1 VNESLEIA
9 KAMKYGMYN
18 QRRIMSATMKDLLE
32 AGVHFGHQ
40 TQRWN
45 PKMDKY
51 IYGDKSGIH
60 ILDLRIT
67 YDSLEKAQDF
77 VQKLVA
83 NSGKVLFVG
92 TKPQAQTVIEEQA
105 LRAQMPYVNHRWLGG
120 MLTNFKTIIKRVIY
134 LNELNSLE
142 SSGEINAYPKPERLR
157 IRREIDKLTKS
168 IGGIVN
174 LNKLPEAIFIVDLL
188 NETTALTEASKLGIP
203 IIGLADSNVDPDN
216 VDFVIPG
223 NDDAIRSIEVVAS
236 SIADACLKGLGKRK
250 EVENGEDQ
258 E

>member
-1 VNESLEIA
+1 
-9 KAMKYGMYN
+9 
-18 QRRIMSATMKDLLE
+18 MSATMKDLLE

-67 YDSLEKAQDF
+67 YESLEKAQDF

-83 NSGKVLFVG
+83 NGGKVLFVG
-92 TKPQAQTVIEEQA
+92 TKPQAQKVIEEQA

-120 MLTNFKTIIKRVIY
+120 MLTNFKTIIKRVVY
-134 LNELNSLE
+134 LNELNALE

-168 IGGIVN
+168 IGGIAN
-174 LNKLPEAIFIVDLL
+174 MNKLPEAIFIVDLL
-188 NETTALTEASKLGIP
+188 NETTALTEASKLNIP
-203 IIGLADSNVDPDN
+203 IIGLADSNVDPEN

-223 NDDAIRSIEVVAS
+223 NDDAIRSIEVVAI

-250 EVENGEDQ
+250 EVEDGDNQ

>member
-1 VNESLEIA
+1 
-9 KAMKYGMYN
+9 
-18 QRRIMSATMKDLLE
+18 MSTTMKDLLE

-67 YDSLEKAQDF
+67 YESLEKAQDF

-92 TKPQAQTVIEEQA
+92 TKPQAQKVIEEQA

-120 MLTNFKTIIKRVIY
+120 MLTNFKTIIKRVVY
-134 LNELNSLE
+134 LNELNALE

-168 IGGIVN
+168 IGGIAN
-174 LNKLPEAIFIVDLL
+174 MNKLPEAIFIVDLL
-188 NETTALTEASKLGIP
+188 NETTALTEASKLDIP
-203 IIGLADSNVDPDN
+203 IIGLADSNVDPEN

-223 NDDAIRSIEVVAS
+223 NDDAIRSIEVVATAIS
-236 SIADACLKGLGKRK
+236 DACLKGLGKRK
-250 EVENGEDQ
+250 ELEDGENQ

>member
-1 VNESLEIA
+1 
-9 KAMKYGMYN
+9 
-18 QRRIMSATMKDLLE
+18 MSATMKDLLE

-67 YDSLEKAQDF
+67 YESLEKSQDF

-83 NSGKVLFVG
+83 NGGKVLFVG
-92 TKPQAQTVIEEQA
+92 TKPQAQKVIEEQA

-120 MLTNFKTIIKRVIY
+120 MLTNFKTIIKRVVY
-134 LNELNSLE
+134 LNELNALE

-168 IGGIVN
+168 IGGIAN
-174 LNKLPEAIFIVDLL
+174 MNKLPEAIFIVDLL
-188 NETTALTEASKLGIP
+188 NETTALTEASKLNIP
-203 IIGLADSNVDPDN
+203 IIGLADSNVDPEN

-223 NDDAIRSIEVVAS
+223 NDDAIRSIEVVAT

-250 EVENGEDQ
+250 EVEDGDNQ

>member
-1 VNESLEIA
+1 
-9 KAMKYGMYN
+9 
-18 QRRIMSATMKDLLE
+18 MSATMKDLLE

-67 YDSLEKAQDF
+67 YESLEKAQDF

-92 TKPQAQTVIEEQA
+92 TKPQAQKVIEEQA

-120 MLTNFKTIIKRVIY
+120 MLTNFKTIIKRVVY
-134 LNELNSLE
+134 LNELNALE

-168 IGGIVN
+168 IGGIAN
-174 LNKLPEAIFIVDLL
+174 MNKLPEAIFIVDLL
-188 NETTALTEASKLGIP
+188 NETTALTEASKLDIP
-203 IIGLADSNVDPDN
+203 IIGLADSNVDPEN

-223 NDDAIRSIEVVAS
+223 NDDAIRSICFAIS
-236 SIADACLKGLGKRK
+236 LKSGDLATKSVSQANSTK
-250 EVENGEDQ
+250 TPATALSC
-258 E
+258 

>member
-1 VNESLEIA
+1 
-9 KAMKYGMYN
+9 
-18 QRRIMSATMKDLLE
+18 MSATMKDLLE

-67 YDSLEKAQDF
+67 YDTLEKTQEF

-92 TKPQAQTVIEEQA
+92 TKPQAQKVIEEQA
-105 LRAQMPYVNHRWLGG
+105 IRAQMPYVNHRWLGG
-120 MLTNFKTIIKRVIY
+120 MLTNFKPILPGVF
-134 LNELNSLE
+134 SLHAL
-142 SSGEINAYPKPERLR
+142 SSLDTSGEINAYPKPERLR
-157 IRREIDKLTKS
+157 IRREIEKLTKS

-188 NETTALTEASKLGIP
+188 NETTALTEAKKLDIP
-203 IIGLADSNVDPDN
+203 VIGLADSNVDPEN

-223 NDDAIRSIEVVAS
+223 NDDAIRSIEVIATA
-236 SIADACLKGLGKRK
+236 IADACLKGLGKRDDV
-250 EVENGEDQ
+250 EVGEDK

>member
-1 VNESLEIA
+1 
-9 KAMKYGMYN
+9 MKE
-18 QRRIMSATMKDLLE
+18 LLE

-51 IYGDKSGIH
+51 IYSDKSGIH

-67 YDSLEKAQDF
+67 YTALEEAQEF

-92 TKPQAQTVIEEQA
+92 TKPQAQKVIEDQA
-105 LRAQMPYVNHRWLGG
+105 TRAEMPYVNQRWLGG

-134 LNELNSLE
+134 LKELNALE
-142 SSGEINAYPKPERLR
+142 SSGEINSYPKPERLR
-157 IRREIDKLTKS
+157 IRREIAKLTKS
-168 IGGIVN
+168 IGGIVE
-174 LNKLPEAIFIVDLL
+174 LNKVPDAIFIVDLL
-188 NETTALTEASKLGIP
+188 NETTALSEAKKLNIP
-203 IIGLADSNVDPDN
+203 VIGLADSNVNPEH
-216 VDFVIPG
+216 VDIVIPG
-223 NDDAIRSIEVVAS
+223 NDDAIRSIEVIAS
-236 SIADACLKGLGKRK
+236 KIADSCLKGLGKRK
-250 EVENGEDQ
+250 KAAEKEES

>member
-1 VNESLEIA
+1 
-9 KAMKYGMYN
+9 
-18 QRRIMSATMKDLLE
+18 MSATMKDLLE

-67 YDSLEKAQDF
+67 YESLEKAQDF

-92 TKPQAQTVIEEQA
+92 TKPQAQKVIEEQA
-105 LRAQMPYVNHRWLGG
+105 LRA
-120 MLTNFKTIIKRVIY
+120 LTNFKTIIKRVVY
-134 LNELNSLE
+134 LNELNALE

-174 LNKLPEAIFIVDLL
+174 MNKLPEAIFIVDLL
-188 NETTALTEASKLGIP
+188 NETTALTEASKLDIP
-203 IIGLADSNVDPDN
+203 IIGLADSNVDPEN

-223 NDDAIRSIEVVAS
+223 NDDAIRSIEVVATA
-236 SIADACLKGLGKRK
+236 IADGCLKGLGKRK
-250 EVENGEDQ
+250 EVENGENQ

>member
-1 VNESLEIA
+1 
-9 KAMKYGMYN
+9 
-18 QRRIMSATMKDLLE
+18 MSATMKDLLE

-67 YDSLEKAQDF
+67 YEALEKAQDF

-92 TKPQAQTVIEEQA
+92 TKPQAQKVIEEQA

-120 MLTNFKTIIKRVIY
+120 MLTNFKTIIKRVVY
-134 LNELNSLE
+134 LNELNALE

-168 IGGIVN
+168 IGGIAN
-174 LNKLPEAIFIVDLL
+174 MNKLPEAIFIVDLL
-188 NETTALTEASKLGIP
+188 NETTALTEASKLDIP
-203 IIGLADSNVDPDN
+203 IIGLADSNVDPEN

-223 NDDAIRSIEVVAS
+223 NDDAIRSIEVVSTA
-236 SIADACLKGLGKRK
+236 IADACLKGLGKRK
-250 EVENGEDQ
+250 EVEDGENQ

>member
-1 VNESLEIA
+1 
-9 KAMKYGMYN
+9 
-18 QRRIMSATMKDLLE
+18 MSTTMKDLLE

-67 YDSLEKAQDF
+67 YESLEKAQDF

-92 TKPQAQTVIEEQA
+92 TKPQAQKVIEEQA

-120 MLTNFKTIIKRVIY
+120 MLTNFKTIIKRVVY
-134 LNELNSLE
+134 LNELNALE

-168 IGGIVN
+168 IGGIAN
-174 LNKLPEAIFIVDLL
+174 MNKLPEAIFIVDLL
-188 NETTALTEASKLGIP
+188 NETTALTEASKLDIP
-203 IIGLADSNVDPDN
+203 IIGLADSNVDPEN

-223 NDDAIRSIEVVAS
+223 NDDAIRSIEVVAT

-250 EVENGEDQ
+250 EVEDGENQ

>member
-1 VNESLEIA
+1 
-9 KAMKYGMYN
+9 
-18 QRRIMSATMKDLLE
+18 MKDLLE

-67 YDSLEKAQDF
+67 YESLEKAQDF

-92 TKPQAQTVIEEQA
+92 TKPQAQKVIEEQA

-120 MLTNFKTIIKRVIY
+120 MLTNFKTIIKRVVY
-134 LNELNSLE
+134 LNELNALE

-168 IGGIVN
+168 IGGIAN
-174 LNKLPEAIFIVDLL
+174 MNKLPEAIFIVDLL
-188 NETTALTEASKLGIP
+188 NETTALTEASKLDIP
-203 IIGLADSNVDPDN
+203 IIGLADSNVDPEN

-223 NDDAIRSIEVVAS
+223 NDDAIRSIEVVATAIS
-236 SIADACLKGLGKRK
+236 DACLKGLGKRK
-250 EVENGEDQ
+250 ELEDGENQ